1 MSREVGNIGSMND
14 FCNKQ
19 LVARARTEL
28 YDLSVGMLVC
38 PSGRRLYD
46 GQGQKGMRYDKHI

>member
-1 MSREVGNIGSMND
+1 MND

-19 LVARARTEL
+19 LVARARIEL

-38 PSGRRLYD
+38 RSGRGLYD